1 MKLNFLF
8 RCIQRSF
15 IEQFYYLKAV
25 VERVNVY
32 LTEVSIFLEVSSYLV
47 FLFSSKW
54 KISHS
59 S

>member
-32 LTEVSIFLEVSSYLV
+32 LTEVSFFFRSKL
-47 FLFSSKW
+47 LFSIFILFKMENFP
-54 KISHS
+54 
-59 S
+59 